1 MRKGFAMLSRFG
13 VDIDFEK
20 SWDEGVKGIRNC
32 QFKFE
37 CDKKWLDLEK
47 LEGPTNVRFC
57 KHCLKEVHFI
67 DDVWDLALALDNDW
81 CVAIARTLAITAK
94 GVKSLNEPL
103 MGSLDF
109 NWKPKEK

>member
-1 MRKGFAMLSRFG
+1 MLSRFG

-37 CDKKWLDLEK
+37 CDKKWADLEK
-47 LEGPTNVRFC
+47 LKGEQNVRFC
-57 KHCLKEVHFI
+57 RHCLKEVHFI
-67 DDVWDLALALDNDW
+67 DDAWDLALALDKDW

-94 GVKSLNEPL
+94 GVKSLHEPL
-103 MGSLDF
+103 MGSIVPA
-109 NWKPKEK
+109 NHGRNRNKS